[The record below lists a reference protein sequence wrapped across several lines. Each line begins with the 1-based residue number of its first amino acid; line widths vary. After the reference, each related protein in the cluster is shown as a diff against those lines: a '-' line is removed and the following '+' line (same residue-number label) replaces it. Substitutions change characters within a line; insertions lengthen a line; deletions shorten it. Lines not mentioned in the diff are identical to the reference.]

1 MACQFIS
8 SYFPPQPNKKLL
20 ELSFNQPFPRNE
32 IAQSRNSLEKLR
44 PATKDLCV
52 LNWHRLLRNA
62 CFLAEANVLQLQ
74 TRTKPLLSDLPGTAV
89 GLCSGQ
95 VAQSNCFKKKQGT
108 LLASNSHYA
117 RNLLIGAFPS
127 FASVF

>member
-1 MACQFIS
+1 MTCQFIT
-8 SYFPPQPNKKLL
+8 SYFPLQPNKKLL

-32 IAQSRNSLEKLR
+32 IAQSRKSLEKLR

-62 CFLAEANVLQLQ
+62 CFLAEANVLKLQ
-74 TRTKPLLSDLPGTAV
+74 TRTNPCSLTFLGLLWGCALARSLSPIDPKGTI
-89 GLCSGQ
+89 
-95 VAQSNCFKKKQGT
+95 
-108 LLASNSHYA
+108 LASNSHYA

-127 FASVF
+127 FTSVF